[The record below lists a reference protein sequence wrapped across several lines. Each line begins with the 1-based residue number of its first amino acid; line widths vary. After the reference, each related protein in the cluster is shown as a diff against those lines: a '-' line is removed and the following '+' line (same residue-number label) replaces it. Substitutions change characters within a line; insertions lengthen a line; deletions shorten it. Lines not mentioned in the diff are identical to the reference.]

1 MCPMRT
7 AIPTKRGG
15 ADEETEEARNRTAL
29 VCMNHAAFMST
40 FYLCLIIQILP
51 LGYDTVTF
59 EKLMFEGEKSE
70 PTECFK
76 VEERLF

>member
-1 MCPMRT
+1 
-7 AIPTKRGG
+7 
-15 ADEETEEARNRTAL
+15 
-29 VCMNHAAFMST
+29 MNHAAFMST